1 MASFDDVLDGLRKAE
16 REIEAQLAGI
26 RGAISALAGGGQTKG
41 RGRAGRKAGTA
52 SKRPTAQ
59 PRNGRKPLSASARK
73 AISDAQKA
81 RWAKQRANSAKK

>member
-26 RGAISALAGGGQTKG
+26 RGAISALAGSGQAKG
-41 RGRAGRKAGTA
+41 RRRGRKAGT
-52 SKRPTAQ
+52 SPKRPSAP

-81 RWAKQRANSAKK
+81 RWAKQRASSAKK